1 MAISSWVVW
10 VIIGVVLLILIMMMV
25 GIYNRLVRGKNQ
37 YANAFAQ
44 IDVQL
49 KRRYDLIP
57 NLVET
62 AKGYAKH
69 EKETL
74 DAVVKARNTALSAL
88 ESAGGKIGDPG
99 AMQALGD
106 AEAGLLGALG
116 KLNVVVEAYPDL
128 KANTSMEKLMEE
140 LSSTENKVAFSR
152 QAYNDAVMTFNIARE
167 SFPAV
172 MFAGMFGF
180 TEVGQLD
187 IRFEA
192 GGREAP
198 KVEF

>member
-1 MAISSWVVW
+1 MWVW
-10 VIIGVVLLILIMMMV
+10 IIVAVVVFILIIMMV
-25 GIYNRLVRGKNQ
+25 SIYNRLVRAKNQ

-74 DAVVKARNTALSAL
+74 DAVVKARDTAMSAL
-88 ESAGGKIGDPG
+88 ESVSGNIGDPS

-106 AEAGLLGALG
+106 AESGLLGALG

-128 KANTSMEKLMEE
+128 KANTSMEQLMEE

-152 QAYNDAVMTFNIARE
+152 QAYNDAIMSFNIARA

>member
-1 MAISSWVVW
+1 MSALVW
-10 VIIGVVLLILIMMMV
+10 VIIGVVLLILIMIMV
-25 GIYNRLVRGKNQ
+25 SIYNRLVRGKNR
-37 YANAFAQ
+37 YENAFAQ

-88 ESAGGKIGDPG
+88 ESVGGKIGDPS

-128 KANTSMEKLMEE
+128 KANTSMEQLMEE
-140 LSSTENKVAFSR
+140 LSSTESKVAFSR
-152 QAYNDAVMTFNIARE
+152 QAYNDAVMSFNISRE

-180 TEVGQLD
+180 NEVGQLD
-187 IRFEA
+187 IQFEPD
-192 GGREAP
+192 GREAP

>member
-1 MAISSWVVW
+1 MTTLIVVI
-10 VIIGVVLLILIMMMV
+10 VILVVLVMVIV
-25 GIYNRLVRGKNQ
+25 GIYNRLVQAKNR
-37 YANAFAQ
+37 YENAFAQ

-74 DAVVKARNTALSAL
+74 DAVISARNTALAAA
-88 ESAGGKIGDPG
+88 EAAAGKPGDPG
-99 AMQALGD
+99 AMMALGE

-116 KLNVVVEAYPDL
+116 KLNIVVEAYPDL

-152 QAYNDAVMTFNIARE
+152 QAYNDAVMSFNISRE

-180 TEVGQLD
+180 NEVGQLD
-187 IRFEA
+187 IQFEPD
-192 GGREAP
+192 GREAP

>member
-1 MAISSWVVW
+1 MSVLVM

-128 KANTSMEKLMEE
+128 KANTSMEQLMEE

-152 QAYNDAVMTFNIARE
+152 QAYNDAIMSFNIARA

>member
-1 MAISSWVVW
+1 MSTLVL
-10 VIIGVVLLILIMMMV
+10 VIVGVVLLILIMIVV

-74 DAVVKARNTALSAL
+74 DAVVKARNTAMSAL
-88 ESAGGKIGDPG
+88 ESVSGNVGDPS

-116 KLNVVVEAYPDL
+116 KLSVVVEAYPDL
-128 KANTSMEKLMEE
+128 KANTSMEQLMEE

-152 QAYNDAVMTFNIARE
+152 QAYNDAIMSFNIARA

>member
-1 MAISSWVVW
+1 MSWLVLG
-10 VIIGVVLLILIMMMV
+10 IIGVVLFILIVIMV

-128 KANTSMEKLMEE
+128 KASANFQSLQGELADVEDKLAAARRA
-140 LSSTENKVAFSR
+140 LNAAVAR
-152 QAYNDAVMTFNIARE
+152 FNAARE

-172 MFAGMFGF
+172 LFAGMLGF
-180 TEVGQLD
+180 AEADFHRLD
-187 IRFEA
+187 ASEQGTVDQVPRITF
-192 GGREAP
+192 
-198 KVEF
+198 

>member
-1 MAISSWVVW
+1 MSVLVW
-10 VIIGVVLLILIMMMV
+10 VIIGVVLLILIMMLV
-25 GIYNRLVRGKNQ
+25 SIYNRLVRGKNQ
-37 YANAFAQ
+37 YENAFAQ

-88 ESAGGKIGDPG
+88 ESVGGKIGDPS

-128 KANTSMEKLMEE
+128 KANTSMEQLMEE

-152 QAYNDAVMTFNIARE
+152 QAYNDAIMSFNIARA

>member
-1 MAISSWVVW
+1 MSWLVLG
-10 VIIGVVLLILIMMMV
+10 IIGVVLFILIVIVV

-74 DAVVKARNTALSAL
+74 DAVVKARNTAMSAL
-88 ESAGGKIGDPG
+88 ESVSGNVGDPS

-116 KLNVVVEAYPDL
+116 KLSVVVEAYPDL
-128 KANTSMEKLMEE
+128 KANTSMEQLMEE

-152 QAYNDAVMTFNIARE
+152 QAYNDAIMSFNIARA

>member
-1 MAISSWVVW
+1 MWVW
-10 VIIGVVLLILIMMMV
+10 IIVAVVVFILIIMMV
-25 GIYNRLVRGKNQ
+25 GIYNRLVRAKNQ

-74 DAVVKARNTALSAL
+74 DAVVKARNTAMSAL
-88 ESAGGKIGDPG
+88 ESVSGNIGDPS

-106 AEAGLLGALG
+106 AESGLLGALD

-128 KANTSMEKLMEE
+128 KANTSMEQLMEE

-152 QAYNDAVMTFNIARE
+152 QAYNDAVMSFNIARE

-180 TEVGQLD
+180 SEVGQLD
-187 IRFEA
+187 IRFEP
-192 GGREAP
+192 GGRDAP

>member
-1 MAISSWVVW
+1 MSTLVL
-10 VIIGVVLLILIMMMV
+10 VIIGVVLLILIMIMV
-25 GIYNRLVRGKNQ
+25 SIYNRLVRGKHQ
-37 YANAFAQ
+37 YVNAFAQ

-74 DAVVKARNTALSAL
+74 DAVIKARNTAMSAL
-88 ESAGGKIGDPG
+88 ESVSGNVGDPS

-116 KLNVVVEAYPDL
+116 KLSVVVEDYPDL
-128 KANTSMEKLMEE
+128 KANTSMEQLMEE

-152 QAYNDAVMTFNIARE
+152 QAYNDAIMSFNIARA

-187 IRFEA
+187 IRFEP

>member
-1 MAISSWVVW
+1 MSTLVL
-10 VIIGVVLLILIMMMV
+10 VIIGVVLLILIMIMV
-25 GIYNRLVRGKNQ
+25 SIYNRLVRGKNQ

-88 ESAGGKIGDPG
+88 ESASGKIGDPG

-128 KANTSMEKLMEE
+128 KANTSMEQLMEE

-152 QAYNDAVMTFNIARE
+152 QAYNDAIMSFNIAR
-167 SFPAV
+167 AIV
-172 MFAGMFGF
+172 
-180 TEVGQLD
+180 
-187 IRFEA
+187 R
-192 GGREAP
+192 RWR
-198 KVEF
+198 

>member
-1 MAISSWVVW
+1 MSTLVL
-10 VIIGVVLLILIMMMV
+10 VIVGVVLLILIMIVV

-37 YANAFAQ
+37 YATAFAQ

-74 DAVVKARNTALSAL
+74 DAVVKARNTAMSAL
-88 ESAGGKIGDPG
+88 ESVSGNVGDPS

-116 KLNVVVEAYPDL
+116 KLSVVVEAYPDL
-128 KANTSMEKLMEE
+128 KANTSMEQLMEE

-152 QAYNDAVMTFNIARE
+152 QAYNDAIMSFNIARA

>member
-1 MAISSWVVW
+1 MSWLVLG
-10 VIIGVVLLILIMMMV
+10 IIGVVLFILIVIVV

-106 AEAGLLGALG
+106 AESGLLGALG

-128 KANTSMEKLMEE
+128 KANTSMEQLMEE

-152 QAYNDAVMTFNIARE
+152 QAYNDAVMSFNIARE

-172 MFAGMFGF
+172 MFAGTFGF
-180 TEVGQLD
+180 SEVGQLD
-187 IRFEA
+187 IRFEP

>member
-1 MAISSWVVW
+1 MFALLPFLMFLVIPIALVAW
-10 VIIGVVLLILIMMMV
+10 VIGA
-25 GIYNRLVRGKNQ
+25 YNGLVRLRNGVKN
-37 YANAFAQ
+37 AWSQ

-57 NLVET
+57 NLIET
-62 AKGYAKH
+62 VKGYADH

-74 DAVVKARNTALSAL
+74 DAVVKARNTALSVL

-187 IRFEA
+187 IRFEP

>member
-1 MAISSWVVW
+1 MSVLVM

-74 DAVVKARNTALSAL
+74 DAVVKARNTAMSAL
-88 ESAGGKIGDPG
+88 ESVSGNVGDPS

-116 KLNVVVEAYPDL
+116 KLSVVVEAYPDL
-128 KANTSMEKLMEE
+128 KANTSMEQLMEE

-152 QAYNDAVMTFNIARE
+152 QAYNDAIMSFNIARA

>member
-1 MAISSWVVW
+1 MDVLVW
-10 VIIGVVLLILIMMMV
+10 VIIGVVLLILIMV
-25 GIYNRLVRGKNQ
+25 LVSIYNRLVRGKNQ
-37 YANAFAQ
+37 YENAFAQ

-88 ESAGGKIGDPG
+88 ESVGGKIGDPS

-106 AEAGLLGALG
+106 AESGLLGALG

-152 QAYNDAVMTFNIARE
+152 QAYNDAVMSFNISRE

-172 MFAGMFGF
+172 MFAGTLGF
-180 TEVGQLD
+180 SEVGQLD
-187 IRFEA
+187 IRFEPD
-192 GGREAP
+192 GREAP

>member
-1 MAISSWVVW
+1 MSTLVL
-10 VIIGVVLLILIMMMV
+10 VIIGVVLLILIMIMV
-25 GIYNRLVRGKNQ
+25 SIYNRLVRGKNQ

-74 DAVVKARNTALSAL
+74 DAVVKARNTAMSAL
-88 ESAGGKIGDPG
+88 ESVSGNVGDPS

-116 KLNVVVEAYPDL
+116 KLSVVVEAYPDL
-128 KANTSMEKLMEE
+128 KANTSMEQLMEE

-152 QAYNDAVMTFNIARE
+152 QAYNDAIMSFNIARA

-187 IRFEA
+187 IRFEP

>member
-1 MAISSWVVW
+1 MSWLVLG
-10 VIIGVVLLILIMMMV
+10 IIGVVLFMLIVIVV
-25 GIYNRLVRGKNQ
+25 GIYNRLVRGKHQ

-44 IDVQL
+44 LDVQL
-49 KRRYDLIP
+49 KPRYDLIP

-74 DAVVKARNTALSAL
+74 DAGVKARNTALSAL
-88 ESAGGKIGDPG
+88 ESASGKIGDPG

-128 KANTSMEKLMEE
+128 KANTSMEQLMEE

-152 QAYNDAVMTFNIARE
+152 QAYNDAIMSFNIARA

>member
-1 MAISSWVVW
+1 MTTLIVVI
-10 VIIGVVLLILIMMMV
+10 VILVVLVMVIV
-25 GIYNRLVRGKNQ
+25 GIYNRLVQAKNR
-37 YANAFAQ
+37 YENAFAQ

-74 DAVVKARNTALSAL
+74 DAVISARNTALAAA
-88 ESAGGKIGDPG
+88 EAAAGKPGDPG
-99 AMQALGD
+99 AMMALGE

-116 KLNVVVEAYPDL
+116 KLNVVVEAYPEL
-128 KANTSMEKLMEE
+128 KANTSMEQLMEE
-140 LSSTENKVAFSR
+140 LTSTENKIAFSR
-152 QAYNDAVMTFNIARE
+152 QAFNDAIMTYNIVRE
-167 SFPAV
+167 RFPAV
-172 MFAGMFGF
+172 IFSGSLGFGSK
-180 TEVGQLD
+180 EQLD
-187 IRFEA
+187 IQFPE

>member
-1 MAISSWVVW
+1 MSWLVLG
-10 VIIGVVLLILIMMMV
+10 IIGVVLFILIMVMV
-25 GIYNRLVRGKNQ
+25 GIYNRLVKGKNQ

-88 ESAGGKIGDPG
+88 ESASGKIGDPG

-128 KANTSMEKLMEE
+128 KANTSMEQLMEE

-152 QAYNDAVMTFNIARE
+152 QAYNDAIMSFNIARA

>member
-1 MAISSWVVW
+1 MWVW
-10 VIIGVVLLILIMMMV
+10 IIVAVVVFILIIMMV
-25 GIYNRLVRGKNQ
+25 GIYNRLVRAKNQ

-57 NLVET
+57 NLVEI

-74 DAVVKARNTALSAL
+74 DAVVKARNTAMSAL
-88 ESAGGKIGDPG
+88 ESVGGNIGDPS

-106 AEAGLLGALG
+106 AESGLLGALG

-128 KANTSMEKLMEE
+128 KANTSMEQLMEE
-140 LSSTENKVAFSR
+140 LSSTENKIAFSR
-152 QAYNDAVMTFNIARE
+152 QAFNDAIMTYNIARE
-167 SFPAV
+167 RFPAIV
-172 MFAGMFGF
+172 FSGMLGFGSK
-180 TEVGQLD
+180 EQLEIQFPD
-187 IRFEA
+187 

>member
-1 MAISSWVVW
+1 MWVW
-10 VIIGVVLLILIMMMV
+10 IIVAVVVFILIIMMV
-25 GIYNRLVRGKNQ
+25 GIYNRLVRAKNQ

-74 DAVVKARNTALSAL
+74 DAVVKARNTAMSAL
-88 ESAGGKIGDPG
+88 ESVSGNVGDPS

-128 KANTSMEKLMEE
+128 KANTSMEQLMEE

-152 QAYNDAVMTFNIARE
+152 QAYNDAIMSFNIARA

>member
-1 MAISSWVVW
+1 MSVLVM

-74 DAVVKARNTALSAL
+74 DALVKARNTALSAL
-88 ESAGGKIGDPG
+88 ESASGKIGDPG
-99 AMQALGD
+99 AMAI
-106 AEAGLLGALG
+106 GALCHTTSPVSRANAATPRLLPPSVRRTVSPKPRG
-116 KLNVVVEAYPDL
+116 LDANALYSDKPNKSGSRWDQRTAPD
-128 KANTSMEKLMEE
+128 TR
-140 LSSTENKVAFSR
+140 SSA
-152 QAYNDAVMTFNIARE
+152 
-167 SFPAV
+167 
-172 MFAGMFGF
+172 
-180 TEVGQLD
+180 
-187 IRFEA
+187 
-192 GGREAP
+192 
-198 KVEF
+198 

>member
-1 MAISSWVVW
+1 MSVLVM
-10 VIIGVVLLILIMMMV
+10 VIIGVVLLILIMMVV

-88 ESAGGKIGDPG
+88 ESASGKIGDPG

-128 KANTSMEKLMEE
+128 KANTSMEQLMEE

>member
-1 MAISSWVVW
+1 MRTQ
-10 VIIGVVLLILIMMMV
+10 VVLLILIMIMV
-25 GIYNRLVRGKNQ
+25 SIYNRLVRGKNQ
-37 YANAFAQ
+37 YENAFAQ

-88 ESAGGKIGDPG
+88 ESVGGKIGDPS

-116 KLNVVVEAYPDL
+116 KLNIVVEAYPDL

-152 QAYNDAVMTFNIARE
+152 QAYNDAVMSFNISRE

-180 TEVGQLD
+180 NEVGQLD
-187 IRFEA
+187 IQFEPD
-192 GGREAP
+192 GREAP

>member
-1 MAISSWVVW
+1 
-10 VIIGVVLLILIMMMV
+10 
-25 GIYNRLVRGKNQ
+25 
-37 YANAFAQ
+37 
-44 IDVQL
+44 
-49 KRRYDLIP
+49 
-57 NLVET
+57 
-62 AKGYAKH
+62 
-69 EKETL
+69 KETL

-88 ESAGGKIGDPG
+88 ESAGGKIGAPG
-99 AMQALGD
+99 AMQARGD

-128 KANTSMEKLMEE
+128 KANTSMEQLMEE

-152 QAYNDAVMTFNIARE
+152 QAYNDAIMSFNIARA

>member
-1 MAISSWVVW
+1 MSTLVL
-10 VIIGVVLLILIMMMV
+10 VIVGVVLLILIMIVV

-62 AKGYAKH
+62 AKGYANH

-74 DAVVKARNTALSAL
+74 DAVVKARNTAMSAL
-88 ESAGGKIGDPG
+88 ESVSGNVGDPS

-116 KLNVVVEAYPDL
+116 KLSVVVEAYPDL
-128 KANTSMEKLMEE
+128 KANTSMEQLMEE

-152 QAYNDAVMTFNIARE
+152 QAYNDAIMSFNIARA

>member
-1 MAISSWVVW
+1 MSALVW
-10 VIIGVVLLILIMMMV
+10 VIIGVVLLILIMIMV
-25 GIYNRLVRGKNQ
+25 SIYNRLVRGKNR
-37 YANAFAQ
+37 YENAFAQ

-88 ESAGGKIGDPG
+88 ESVGGKIGDPS

-106 AEAGLLGALG
+106 AETGLLGALG

-128 KANTSMEKLMEE
+128 KANTSMEQLMEE
-140 LSSTENKVAFSR
+140 LSSTESKVAFSR
-152 QAYNDAVMTFNIARE
+152 QAYNDAIMSFNIARE

-180 TEVGQLD
+180 SDVGQLE
-187 IRFEA
+187 IRFEP

>member
-1 MAISSWVVW
+1 MSVLVM
-10 VIIGVVLLILIMMMV
+10 VIIGVVLLILIMMVV
-25 GIYNRLVRGKNQ
+25 GIYNRLVKGKNQ

-128 KANTSMEKLMEE
+128 KANTSMEQLMEE

-152 QAYNDAVMTFNIARE
+152 QAYNDAIMSFNIARE